1 MTATC
6 HHVSM
11 LVWTAVAVKHTSII
25 VVQSSSDWK
34 PSIEKACSHISVY
47 PDRYVSGGCRV
58 VVKENI
64 IIEGEE
70 LEQIFPS
77 LL

>member
-1 MTATC
+1 
-6 HHVSM
+6 
-11 LVWTAVAVKHTSII
+11 
-25 VVQSSSDWK
+25 
-34 PSIEKACSHISVY
+34 
-47 PDRYVSGGCRV
+47 

-77 LL
+77 LLYSWGTKSSGGE